1 MLPMGDVIKYL
12 QQAALCNAHI
22 NNLLED
28 AQRLRELMRQITA
41 TLKQDV
47 VSRSSNQDKIAE
59 AVAKLVDLE
68 SEINAA
74 VDSYIDKRNEI
85 ASTIAKITVPKQV
98 AVLNKLYLEEKTWP
112 KIAEEMH
119 MSERNAQYIHGRA
132 LQSVRRVLT
141 QQNEKFS

>member
-1 MLPMGDVIKYL
+1 MDDATKYL

-41 TLKQDV
+41 TLKPDV

-98 AVLNKLYLEEKTWP
+98 AVLHKLYLEEKTWP